1 MQHGPHEGPAGRVH
15 TRPDCSLALWAI
27 SAAQAVLQ
35 GKQVVSA
42 DAPLRLGALRP
53 ILGERSTFSFKN
65 QPVYH
70 MLNEALSTG
79 RMEVLGPSVQTV
91 GRKSPRGT
99 KGRELAEDL
108 LSARRCLRCFIL
120 AVTSDLHSNP
130 LP

>member
-1 MQHGPHEGPAGRVH
+1 M
-15 TRPDCSLALWAI
+15 
-27 SAAQAVLQ
+27 LQ

-42 DAPLRLGALRP
+42 DVPLRLGALRP

-91 GRKSPRGT
+91 GRKSLRGT

-108 LSARRCLRCFIL
+108 LSARRRPRCFMFD
-120 AVTSDLHSNP
+120 VTSDPQNSP